1 MATQIKG
8 LEGITLRLIKEFDV
22 KKIKD
27 MKNSLIGITE
37 DWIISEDEK
46 PELRR
51 ILKMLD
57 EMALAISE
65 LRLVGEKVLKGDH
78 DGY

>member
-1 MATQIKG
+1 
-8 LEGITLRLIKEFDV
+8 
-22 KKIKD
+22 

-37 DWIISEDEK
+37 DGIISEDEK

>member
-1 MATQIKG
+1 MNKLNA
-8 LEGITLRLIKEFDV
+8 
-22 KKIKD
+22 
-27 MKNSLIGITE
+27 
-37 DWIISEDEK
+37 II
-46 PELRR
+46 